1 MSDRIWQGLWW
12 ITMNTLKL
20 LLYVFVAFIYLLAAR
35 DILLETRSYLNRHE
49 TWVLFETPLLRGK
62 FLVPQEI
69 ASAKDCEQ
77 FFKWQY
83 ENIPLV
89 MHGKCPWY
97 KYTPIYEV
105 KLGELE
111 LKIPRKYLLLPASTD
126 RHTRIISTRTWIYPS
141 MELEGRTLSTD
152 SFWFTLLDDADILTL
167 QDYFWGFLQI
177 DPKRE
182 KYEIISLGLDEP
194 TQMGKYRFDVRATT
208 LASPQVFHTFVYT
221 NDDINNPQDFAVCG
235 EKAESYC
242 HSVFQYKGIYVKYMF
257 NRHLLNK
264 PNDIK
269 SAIIKLIQEWET
281 N

>member
-20 LLYVFVAFIYLLAAR
+20 LLYVFFVFIYLLVAVE
-35 DILLETRSYLNRHE
+35 ILSETRSYLNRHE

-83 ENIPLV
+83 ANIPLV

-105 KLGELE
+105 KIGELE
-111 LKIPRKYLLLPASTD
+111 LKIPRKYLLLPASTK
-126 RHTRIISTRTWIYPS
+126 RHTNTISTRTWIYPS
-141 MELEGRTLSTD
+141 MELEGRTSSTD
-152 SFWFTLLDDADILTL
+152 SFWFTLDNYKNGSTF
-167 QDYFWGFLQI
+167 QEYFWGFLHI
-177 DPKRE
+177 DPKRY
-182 KYEIISLGLDEP
+182 KYEIISLGFDEL
-194 TQMGKYRFDVRATT
+194 TQMGKYRFDHIFTDP
-208 LASPQVFHTFVYT
+208 PQVFQKFVYT
-221 NDDINNPQDFAVCG
+221 NDDINDPKDFAVCRSD
-235 EKAESYC
+235 EDESYC
-242 HSVFQYKGIYVKYMF
+242 HSVFQYKGIFVEYRF
-257 NRHLLNK
+257 NKHLLNK

-269 SAIIKLIQEWET
+269 SAIITLIQEWET